1 MFRCYAKPR
10 GGFGSALRVSRADK
24 PHPPPKCI
32 LQTSFARA
40 CTYEH
45 AKVTLCGLH
54 CLATACSALLAV
66 LLPCWALS
74 TTASASI
81 TASRLA
87 PMHSPHRLHMNIK
100 ILNRVQFATR
110 TRSQP
115 QLNERQHACV
125 TTNCIADVITVPAR
139 RRVPVEITEHSSLH
153 LRHHEE
159 RLE

>member
-74 TTASASI
+74 TTGLSLHYSKQARTNA
-81 TASRLA
+81 L
-87 PMHSPHRLHMNIK
+87 SPPSSHEHQDIEQGPVRHQDQ
-100 ILNRVQFATR
+100 VPATIER
-110 TRSQP
+110 TT
-115 QLNERQHACV
+115 ACV
-125 TTNCIADVITVPAR
+125 CNDQLHR
-139 RRVPVEITEHSSLH
+139 RRHYCTGQTARPCRDNRTFIIAFEAS
-153 LRHHEE
+153 
-159 RLE
+159 